1 MQRPPVPR
9 SYTLDMN
16 PGFLNDVVR
25 TLVRHTLNVLRIH
38 KPYSN
43 ISMIVRKTII
53 NHFEIMFNCFDSIIY
68 YVKIMIV
75 KALW

>member
-16 PGFLNDVVR
+16 PGFLNDLVR

-43 ISMIVRKTII
+43 KSMICCPQDY
-53 NHFEIMFNCFDSIIY
+53 N
-68 YVKIMIV
+68 
-75 KALW
+75 